1 MVMRLDGQRQTED
14 RESTIDLGE
23 GGGKEERKGEPTP
36 GAAIRSTSRY
46 YINSVSSKSHLT

>member
-1 MVMRLDGQRQTED
+1 MVMRLAGQRQTED

-23 GGGKEERKGEPTP
+23 GGRKEERKGEPTP

-46 YINSVSSKSHLT
+46 YINRV